1 MRPLENEKLFN
12 DPRIVQARKLV
23 LEAIQEHQKKISA
36 VRPPDP
42 NLVEK
47 YQQALQSFTDL
58 RGSKLWFPYIG
69 SGLGNGGLVELAD
82 GSVKYD
88 FVCGIGPHYFGHSHP
103 LMTEAAF
110 NASLSDTIMQG
121 NLQQNGD
128 ALALMQHLSKASGLP
143 HCFLSTSGAMA
154 NENALKIAF
163 QKRFPATRILAFER
177 CFVGRTLTLSQ
188 ITDKP
193 MYREE
198 LPKTVDVDYIPYLDW
213 TDPQG
218 STKRAVETLKKHLH
232 RYPKQH
238 AVMIFE
244 MVQGEGGFHAGSHE
258 FFVALIEVL
267 KTEGILVFDDE
278 VQCFGR
284 LSHLFAFQHFGL
296 QDFVDIVSIG
306 KLSQVCATLFTDQ
319 VNPKP
324 GLLSQ
329 TFTAAASAIH
339 GGQAVLDEL
348 QKGNYYGPQG
358 KIAKM
363 SHYFIHKMS
372 EFSKQHPHLMQ
383 GPFGLGSMLA
393 FTPLDGSPEKVN
405 HFVHELFAAGVM
417 TFVAGQ
423 HPTRCRMLIPVGA
436 ITEKDIDKAFEII
449 VDVLFRLGR

>member
-1 MRPLENEKLFN
+1 MSLENEKLLN
-12 DPRIVQARKLV
+12 DPRIATARKLV
-23 LEAIQEHQKKISA
+23 LEAIQDHQKKITG
-36 VRPPDP
+36 VRPSDP
-42 NLVEK
+42 ELVEK
-47 YQQALQSFTDL
+47 YQQELQSFTDL

-69 SGLGNGGLVELAD
+69 SGLGKGGLVELAD

-88 FVCGIGPHYFGHSHP
+88 FICGIGPHYFGHSHP

-128 ALALMQHLSKASGLP
+128 ALALMQNLSRASGLP

-177 CFVGRTLTLSQ
+177 CFVGRTLILSQ

-193 MYREE
+193 IYREE
-198 LPKTVDVDYIPYLDW
+198 LPNTIDVDYVPYFDH
-213 TDPQG
+213 TDPEG

-232 RYPKQH
+232 RYPKHH

-244 MVQGEGGFHAGSHE
+244 LVQGEGGFHAGSRE
-258 FFVALIEVL
+258 FFLSLIKIL
-267 KTEGILVFDDE
+267 KAEGILVFDDE
-278 VQCFGR
+278 IQCFGR
-284 LSHLFAFQHFGL
+284 LSKLFAFQHFGL
-296 QDFVDIVSIG
+296 EDVVDIVSIG
-306 KLSQVCATLFTDQ
+306 KLSQVCATLFTDH

-329 TFTAAASAIH
+329 TFTAAASAIQ
-339 GGQAVLDEL
+339 GGGAVLEEL
-348 QKGNYYGPQG
+348 QKGGYYGAGG
-358 KIAKM
+358 KIEKL
-363 SHYFIHKMS
+363 SNYFVGKLS
-372 EFSKQHPHLMQ
+372 AFSKQHPHLMQ

-393 FTPLDGSPEKVN
+393 FTPLDGSSEKVN
-405 HFVHELFAAGVM
+405 HFVHELYGAGVM

-436 ITEKDIDKAFEII
+436 ITEQDIDKAFEII
-449 VDVLFRLGR
+449 TATLFRLGD